1 MCENKFSPTE
11 YLLYLSPYLIP
22 IYLEPFQF
30 SIERRSAISIWRPV
44 GNAGCP
50 SANNRQIKI
59 RNLFAAPILCPVPS
73 NNPNFRCS
81 FAARVVHT
89 CRCGIVHV
97 AGVIEGRAR
106 NRKHTDAPKRETT
119 LDKRRY
125 GAYVE
130 RPHSTVQPRSIV
142 STRLE
147 RLNRS
152 AAFPCTLSLRP

>member
-11 YLLYLSPYLIP
+11 YLLYP

-30 SIERRSAISIWRPV
+30 SVERRSAISIWRPV
-44 GNAGCP
+44 GNAGYP

-59 RNLFAAPILCPVPS
+59 RNLFAAPILCPVLS
-73 NNPNFRCS
+73 NNPNFRYS